1 MKLIQCGVLTLTVLS
16 MGILRAQNFQDSI
29 NKVKSELK
37 EVKKLKVSGWVQ
49 TQYQWTQ
56 RSGAKTFDGGDFPMN
71 SNNRFMI
78 RRGRIKFTYTNN
90 LFQSVLQLNATE
102 RGVNLVEIFGR
113 ITDPWT
119 KSFTFSSGVM
129 NRPFGFEIQ
138 QSSSDRETPER
149 ARFTQVLLPNER
161 DLGAMISYQPVK
173 SSKLYGLK
181 IDAGFFNGTGIA
193 VPGTSNFSAGLTD
206 FDAYKDFIG
215 RAFYKKSIKE
225 DKVTFGLG
233 ASYYNGGFVFQNNRV
248 FKSFE
253 MDSNQ
258 SVLAWKMEDTTSIT
272 FKGGKAPRLY
282 YDIEAQFSVK
292 TKLGTTTL
300 RGEYIT
306 GTQSGMVDESKSPA
320 TLPSKMDTY
329 VRQFNGGYA
338 YFIQRLGKTK
348 HEIAVK
354 YEFYEPNTVIDAN
367 AISMAANFSKAEL
380 KYTMLGLGYNVYIN
394 DNVKLMLYYNHVV
407 NETTPQYNED
417 FLDDVFTAR
426 VQYRF

>member
-1 MKLIQCGVLTLTVLS
+1 MSTITLQ
-16 MGILRAQNFQDSI
+16 AQNFQDSI
-29 NKVKSELK
+29 DKIKVELK
-37 EVKKLKVSGWVQ
+37 EVKKIKVTGWVQ
-49 TQYQWTQ
+49 TQYQWAQ
-56 RSGAKTFDGGDFPMN
+56 SSGAKTFDGGDFPIN

-78 RRGRIKFTYTNN
+78 RRGRVKFTYTNN

-102 RGVNLVEIFGR
+102 RGVNLVDIFGR

-119 KSFTFSSGVM
+119 KSFAFSSGVM

-149 ARFTQVLLPNER
+149 ARFVQLLLPNER
-161 DLGAMISYQPVK
+161 DLGAMITYQSVK

-181 IDAGFFNGTGIA
+181 IDAGLFNGTGIA
-193 VPGTSNFSAGLTD
+193 VPGTSNFVAGLTD
-206 FDAYKDFIG
+206 FDTYKDFIG
-215 RAFYKKSIKE
+215 RAYYKKSIKKE
-225 DKVTFGLG
+225 KLMFGLG

-248 FKSFE
+248 YKTIE
-253 MDSNQ
+253 LDSNQ
-258 SVLAWKMEDTTSIT
+258 AALFWKMEDTTSTT

-282 YDIEAQFSVK
+282 YDFEAQVSIK
-292 TKLGTTTL
+292 SKLGTTTF

-329 VRQFNGGYA
+329 LRQFNGGYA
-338 YFIQRLGKTK
+338 NLIQRIGKSK
-348 HEIAVK
+348 HEFAVK
-354 YEFYEPNTVIDAN
+354 YEFYDPNTAIDGGRIN
-367 AISMAANFSKAEL
+367 AAANFTKAEL

-407 NETTPQYNED
+407 NETNPQYKED

>member
-1 MKLIQCGVLTLTVLS
+1 MKLIRCCFLSITIMSTCTLQ
-16 MGILRAQNFQDSI
+16 AQNFQDSI
-29 NKVKSELK
+29 DKVKGELK
-37 EVKKLKVSGWVQ
+37 EVKKLKVTGWVQ
-49 TQYQWTQ
+49 TQYQWAQST
-56 RSGAKTFDGGDFPMN
+56 GAKSFDGGDFPMN

-78 RRGRIKFTYTNN
+78 RRGRVKFTYSNN

-149 ARFTQVLLPNER
+149 TRFTQLLLPNER
-161 DLGAMISYQPVK
+161 DLGAMITYQPVK

-181 IDAGFFNGTGIA
+181 IDAGLFNGTGIA

-206 FDAYKDFIG
+206 FDTYKDFIG
-215 RAFYKKSIKE
+215 RAYYKKSFKE
-225 DKVTFGLG
+225 EKVTFGLG

-248 FKSFE
+248 YKTIE
-253 MDSNQ
+253 LDSNQ
-258 SVLAWKMEDTTSIT
+258 AVMCWTMEDTTTKT

-282 YDIEAQFSVK
+282 YDIEAQVIIKS
-292 TKLGTTTL
+292 KLGTTTL

-306 GTQSGMVDESKSPA
+306 GTQSGMIDESKSPA

-338 YFIQRLGKTK
+338 YLIQRLGKSK

-354 YEFYEPNTVIDAN
+354 YEFYDPNKAIDGGIIN
-367 AISMAANFSKAEL
+367 AVANFSKAEL
-380 KYTMLGLGYNVYIN
+380 KFTMLGLGYNVYIN